1 MISCNNFSRSRHR
14 RCARI
19 NCSKRTAADISAA
32 LCDLPRLI
40 FRVYVWTVNGL
51 TERGKTPRKTN
62 DRRARNESSAGSWHY
77 RRRLIHRRPIVI
89 TVDGRQIGWRGEK
102 KLLRGIF
109 VFRTNDRREPA
120 WNRDDESLIAEKRKR
135 EREKR
140 KRSRGSHM
148 VYPTIIRNF
157 IAALL
162 FAAEITRGIIWTQF
176 ESASM

>member
-32 LCDLPRLI
+32 LCDLSRLI

-89 TVDGRQIGWRGEK
+89 TVDGRQIGWRKKAFTRHFRVQDERSHGASMKSWRWELNRWEK
-102 KLLRGIF
+102 
-109 VFRTNDRREPA
+109 EA
-120 WNRDDESLIAEKRKR
+120 RKR
-135 EREKR
+135 ETQKKPGFPYGVPHDNSEFHSRTTLRGRNNSGHHMNAVWKR
-140 KRSRGSHM
+140 
-148 VYPTIIRNF
+148 
-157 IAALL
+157 
-162 FAAEITRGIIWTQF
+162 
-176 ESASM
+176 